1 MASRI
6 VTVFGGSGFLGRH
19 VVRCLA
25 KDGWRIRVA
34 VRHPNL
40 AEFLRPAGMVGQ
52 VQPFKADVSDLM
64 SVRAAT
70 LGAEAVVNLVATM
83 RGGFAGNRFTAI
95 NQDGARNVA
104 VGAGAGGAG
113 GPRQLVH
120 VSALGASSESTSGY
134 ARSKAAGEA
143 GVREAFP
150 AATILR
156 PSVVFGPE
164 DQFFNRFANMARYTL
179 ALPLIGGGGTRFQP
193 VYVGDVATAVRM
205 TLDGTKDDGGLYELG
220 GPEILT
226 FKEVMEMVLRVTMR
240 RRLLVPLPFFL
251 ASAISYPLSLLP
263 NAPLTP
269 DQVRLLRG
277 DSVVAEG
284 AKGFADL
291 GITPVSP
298 EAQIPAYLWRFRRS
312 GQFEAAAH

>member
-34 VRHPNL
+34 VRNPAL

-52 VQPFKADVSDLM
+52 IQPFRADVTDPV

-70 LGAEAVVNLVATM
+70 NGADAVVNLVGTM
-83 RGGFAGNRFTAI
+83 QGGFGGNRFNAVH
-95 NQDGARNVA
+95 QDGAGNIGIA
-104 VGAGAGGAG
+104 AAEAGV
-113 GPRQLVH
+113 RQLVH
-120 VSALGASSESTSGY
+120 VSALGASAESRSHY

-143 GVREAFP
+143 ALREAFP

-156 PSVVFGPE
+156 PSTVFGPE
-164 DQFFNRFANMARYTL
+164 DKFFNRFANMARYTL
-179 ALPLIGGGGTRFQP
+179 ALPLIGGGATRFQP
-193 VYVGDVATAVRM
+193 VFVGDVATAVRAS
-205 TLDGTKDDGGLYELG
+205 LDGSRDDGSIYELG

-226 FKEVMEMVLRVTMR
+226 FREVLELILKVTQR
-240 RRLLVPLPFFL
+240 RRLLVPLPFF
-251 ASAISYPLSLLP
+251 AATIAAYPMSLLP
-263 NAPLTP
+263 GAPLTP
-269 DQVRLLRG
+269 DQVQLLRS
-277 DSVVAEG
+277 DSVVSEG
-284 AKGFADL
+284 AKGFAEL
-291 GITPVSP
+291 GIRPVSP
-298 EAQIPAYLWRFRRS
+298 EAQLPGYLWRFRRA